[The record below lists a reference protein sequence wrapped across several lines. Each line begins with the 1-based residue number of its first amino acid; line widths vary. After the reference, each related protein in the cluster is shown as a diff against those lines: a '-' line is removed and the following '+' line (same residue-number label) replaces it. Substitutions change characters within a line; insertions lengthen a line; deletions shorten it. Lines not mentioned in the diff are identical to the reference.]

1 MNTHFFFALTLPDE
15 IKEGIHSG
23 IESLKT
29 AFPFKKWL
37 HPADYHITMAF
48 LGDAPE
54 AMRKEAIKLVQTA
67 LENETAFE
75 LALDKIGAFGKKE
88 QPRILWTGVRFEQR
102 LFDVQ
107 AKVYQACLDAGFTLD
122 PKPFKPHITMARKYM
137 GESVFSLETASSYV
151 AFNQKGFLA
160 SHITLYQTHI
170 GAAPSYE
177 PIFSIKLQ

>member
-15 IKEGIHSG
+15 IKEELHAG
-23 IESLKT
+23 IEKLKF

-48 LGDAPE
+48 LGDTSE
-54 AMRKEAIKLVQTA
+54 AMRKKAVKLVQAA

-75 LALDKIGAFGKKE
+75 LSLDTIGVFGRME
-88 QPRILWTGVRFEQR
+88 QPRILWAGVAFQQR
-102 LFDVQ
+102 LFKVQ

-122 PKPFKPHITMARKYM
+122 PKPFKPHITMARKYI
-137 GESVFSLETASSYV
+137 GESDFSFEKAADFV
-151 AFNQKGFLA
+151 AFKQKSFLA
-160 SHITLYQTHI
+160 SHITMYQTHI

-177 PIFSIKLQ
+177 PIFTIKLQ